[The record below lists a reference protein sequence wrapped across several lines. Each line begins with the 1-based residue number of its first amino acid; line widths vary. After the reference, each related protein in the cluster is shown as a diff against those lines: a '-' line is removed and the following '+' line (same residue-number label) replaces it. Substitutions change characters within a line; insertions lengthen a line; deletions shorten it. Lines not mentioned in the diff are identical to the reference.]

1 MTNSNSFTQSN
12 SGGVNFQNQING
24 GEVNQAKT
32 INIGGP
38 QDPTSN
44 NPDSSEDNSEAPNKI
59 LFLAANPKATTQLLL
74 DKELREIDES
84 LRRGKNRDQFSLT
97 SRWAVRIE
105 DFYRTILD
113 VKPKIIHFAGHGSGD
128 QGLVLQDDQDN
139 VDFLSKKQL
148 DGYFKLFAK
157 KGVKCVLLNACY
169 SEIQAK
175 AIQKHIP
182 YVIGMDRSI
191 TDEAALKFAVAF
203 YDGLVTNE
211 ENIEEAFELGYCRLI
226 GSGKEDIPQLLKQ
239 ADYKEE
245 AVAQVQEVSN
255 SPSKASTETHK
266 EVSESSDEVDLSRFW
281 EVSEDKLLEDIGD
294 IVRSPVVTERE
305 LEILQISKSDTEERT
320 VFEDSITVG
329 QRVLTELSPKAYKLL
344 CSPIEGD
351 NELAQELTKLM
362 DKKTQESAKEAAEKL
377 GYLLMGNGLGLS
389 QRVTLM
395 VSSVIIRKIASG
407 TSDFICGRWEETLGN
422 TQ

>member
-1 MTNSNSFTQSN
+1 MTNSNSFKQSN
-12 SGGVNFQNQING
+12 SGGINFQNQISG
-24 GEVNQAKT
+24 GEVNQAET

-44 NPDSSEDNSEAPNKI
+44 ISDSPEDDSNVPTKI
-59 LFLAANPKATTQLLL
+59 LFLAANPKSTTQLRL

-105 DFYRTILD
+105 DFYRAVLD
-113 VKPKIIHFAGHGSGD
+113 VEPKIIHFAGHGSGD
-128 QGLVLQDDQDN
+128 QGLVLQDDQDKA
-139 VDFLSKKQL
+139 DFLSTKQI
-148 DGYFKLFAK
+148 DGFFKLFAK
-157 KGVKCVLLNACY
+157 KGVQCVLLNACY

-175 AIQKHIP
+175 SIQKHIP

-191 TDEAALKFAVAF
+191 TDNAALKFAVAF
-203 YDGLVTNE
+203 YDGLVVNGKD
-211 ENIEEAFELGYCRLI
+211 IEEAFDLGYCRLI
-226 GSGKEDIPQLLKQ
+226 GSGKEDIPQLLKH

-245 AVAQVQEVSN
+245 SVAQVKEVSN
-255 SPSKASTETHK
+255 RPEKASTETQK
-266 EVSESSDEVDLSRFW
+266 EISESSDEIDLSRLW
-281 EVSEDKLLEDIGD
+281 EVSEDELLEDLGD

-305 LEILQISKSDTEERT
+305 LEVLQISKSDTEERT

-329 QRVLTELSPKAYKLL
+329 RRVLAEVTPKAYKLL
-344 CSPIEGD
+344 CSPIDGD

-362 DKKTQESAKEAAEKL
+362 DKKTQKAAKKAAEKL
-377 GYLLMGNGLGLS
+377 GYLLIGGGLGLS
-389 QRVTLM
+389 QRITLM

-407 TSDFICGRWEETLGN
+407 TSDAICGRWEETLGK
-422 TQ
+422 TP